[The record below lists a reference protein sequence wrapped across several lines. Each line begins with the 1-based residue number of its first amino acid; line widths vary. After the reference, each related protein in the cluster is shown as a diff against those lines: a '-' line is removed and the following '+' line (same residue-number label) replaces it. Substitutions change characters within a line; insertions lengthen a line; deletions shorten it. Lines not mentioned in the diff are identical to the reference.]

1 MQFDVAREAQ
11 VVSADLVTVWLA
23 RGERVGLTTEVG
35 ALAQALLDRGEWK
48 AEPKNAVL
56 LYGGKGGK
64 QRLLL
69 VGLGAAKDVT
79 PELLKRAAG
88 ITLTRT
94 KAVAAKRVGVIV
106 RGVKL
111 APAAVGDAIGEGF
124 TLASYVGPARKKT
137 ADKPTALPRVLVAA
151 DKGAAAVES
160 ALERGRIVG
169 EATNR
174 ARRLGDLP
182 ANELTPS
189 DLGAQAAAMAR
200 EVGVRCKV
208 HRAADL
214 ARMKMGGI
222 LAVGKGSAEPP
233 VLIELHYAPKRY
245 TKTVCIVGKG
255 ITFDTGG
262 ISIKPS
268 AGMEEMKYDM
278 CGGAAVVG
286 AVEAAARL
294 KLPVRVVGIIAAA
307 ENMPGSRAQKPGD
320 TLTTASG
327 HTVEVINTDAEGRL
341 VLADALHHATT
352 FEPDAI
358 VDLATLTGAC
368 VVALGHDAAGLFT
381 RHEAM
386 RTALHEAADA
396 SGDPLWPMPVFT
408 EMEED
413 LKSAVA
419 DLKNLGSREGG
430 ASWAAVFLKTFV
442 GDVPWAHL
450 DIAGTAWG
458 VRSREYLGKG
468 ATGAGVRLLA
478 KWLESLK

>member
-11 VVSADLVTVWLA
+11 VVTSDLVTVWLA
-23 RGERVGLTTEVG
+23 RGEKVGLTSDVG
-35 ALAQALLDRGEWK
+35 ALAQALIDRDEWK
-48 AEPKNAVL
+48 ADAKNAVL
-56 LYGGKGGK
+56 LYGGKAGK

-69 VGLGAAKDVT
+69 VGLGTGKDVT
-79 PELLKRAAG
+79 SETLKRAAG
-88 ITLTRT
+88 ITLARA
-94 KAVAAKRVGVIV
+94 KAVKAKRVGIVV

-111 APAAVGDAIGEGF
+111 APASVADAIGEGF
-124 TLASYVGPARKKT
+124 VLGSYVAPARKKT
-137 ADKPTALPRVLVAA
+137 ADKSASLPRVVVSA
-151 DKGAAAVES
+151 DKNATVVEA
-160 ALERGRIVG
+160 ALEHGRVVAS
-169 EATNR
+169 ATNR

-182 ANELTPS
+182 ANELTPT
-189 DLGAQAAAMAR
+189 DLGAQAQAMAKGT
-200 EVGVRCKV
+200 GVRCKV
-208 HRAADL
+208 HRVADL
-214 ARMKMGGI
+214 KRMKMGGI
-222 LAVGKGSAEPP
+222 LGVGKGSAEPP
-233 VLIELHYAPKRY
+233 VLIELHHAPKRA

-294 KLPVRVVGIIAAA
+294 NLPVRVIGIIAAA

-381 RHEAM
+381 RHDGM
-386 RTALHEAADA
+386 RKALQDAADA
-396 SGDPLWPMPVFT
+396 SGDPLWPMPIFA
-408 EMEED
+408 EMDED
-413 LKSAVA
+413 LKSSVA
-419 DLKNLGSREGG
+419 DLRNLGSREGG
-430 ASWAAVFLKTFV
+430 ASWAAAFLKTFV

-458 VRSREYLGKG
+458 MRTREYLGKG
-468 ATGAGVRLLA
+468 ATGAGVRLLV
-478 KWLESLK
+478 KWLEGLR

>member
-11 VVSADLVTVWLA
+11 VVTADLVTVWLA
-23 RGERVGLTTEVG
+23 RGERVGLATEVG
-35 ALAQALLDRGEWK
+35 QLAQALLDRDEWK
-48 AEPKNAVL
+48 PDAKSAVL

-79 PELLKRAAG
+79 ADTLKRAAG
-88 ITLTRT
+88 ITWTRA
-94 KAVAAKRVGVIV
+94 KGVKAKRIGVV
-106 RGVKL
+106 TRGVKL
-111 APAAVGDAIGEGF
+111 APAAAGDAIAEGF
-124 TLASYVGPARKKT
+124 VLASYVAPARKKN
-137 ADKPTALPRVLVAA
+137 ADKAAPSPRVSIAA
-151 DKGAAAVES
+151 DKNAAAVES
-160 ALERGRIVG
+160 AIDRGRIVA

-182 ANELTPS
+182 GNELTPT
-189 DLGAQAAAMAR
+189 DLATQAQAMAR
-200 EVGVRCKV
+200 DAGVRCKV
-208 HRAADL
+208 HRAGDL
-214 ARMKMGGI
+214 RRMKMGGI
-222 LAVGKGSAEPP
+222 LGVGKGSAEPP
-233 VLIELHYAPKRY
+233 VLIELHHAPKRY

-294 KLPVRVVGIIAAA
+294 KLPIRVIGIIASA

-381 RHEAM
+381 RHD
-386 RTALHEAADA
+386 ALRKALQDAADA
-396 SGDPLWPMPVFT
+396 AGDPLWPMPVFA

-413 LKSAVA
+413 LKSTVA

-458 VRSREYLGKG
+458 MRSREYLAKG
-468 ATGAGVRLLA
+468 ATGAGVRLLV
-478 KWLESLK
+478 KWLEGLR